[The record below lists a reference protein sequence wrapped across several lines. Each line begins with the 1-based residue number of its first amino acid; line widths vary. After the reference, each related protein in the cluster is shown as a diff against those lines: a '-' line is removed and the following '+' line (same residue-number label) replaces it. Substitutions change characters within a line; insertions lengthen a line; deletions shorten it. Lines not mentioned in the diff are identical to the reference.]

1 LQMQHFT
8 SFSLWKL
15 AVFMSLLYSC
25 QRPHVCMSC
34 WQVEAVMQSVAA
46 HRASVPAVI
55 SKALEQQLQDM
66 RPPGC
71 AAADDDAASPA
82 GGAGRKAGD
91 CQIHRAVLTC
101 LCFAQAG
108 TTAGRARV

>member
-1 LQMQHFT
+1 
-8 SFSLWKL
+8 
-15 AVFMSLLYSC
+15 
-25 QRPHVCMSC
+25 MSC

-82 GGAGRKAGD
+82 GRAGRKAGAD
-91 CQIHRAVLTC
+91 CQVHRAVLTC
-101 LCFAQAG
+101 LRFAQAG